1 MKSKFTFRKLVN
13 DLHLWVGLP
22 SAIILF
28 IMCLTGTIYAF
39 RLDIAHF
46 LDADK
51 FTIAAE
57 NKSLM
62 PLSELTAKVEAE
74 VKGKISNIQ
83 IPENKSE
90 AWTIA
95 LNIPEKEKAD
105 KKDGKMSRIDYTSK
119 MSKDMK
125 MPGKKEEV
133 KVKSVSYF
141 VNPYNGKILDDAQT
155 SSVTF
160 FATTLKIHRWLLL
173 DKKIGGVITGT
184 AAIMMIFLQ
193 ISGLILWF
201 PAKIKSWKKSG
212 VWSTG
217 FKIKTDASFKRVNF
231 DLHKTLGFYA
241 FVFVTIMALTGPYF
255 AFDWY
260 KEGFTKLMGVSKK
273 ENPVSTIRQR
283 NMPVTLETVLANADK
298 VYSYPG
304 NIRINMPSDSLGT
317 YAVLKSQNGFLT
329 LAAIDRVYFDQYTG
343 SMVRLEKYSDKPLGE
358 KITSSVKFI
367 HTGELFGTFSKLLYF
382 MACLLATSLP
392 VSGFLIWYNKGKK
405 EPKKGKTR
413 SKVLVAQA

>member
-1 MKSKFTFRKLVN
+1 MKSKYTFRKLVN

-28 IMCLTGTIYAF
+28 VMCLTGTIYAF
-39 RLDIAHF
+39 RVDITHF
-46 LDADK
+46 LDTDK
-51 FTIAAE
+51 FTISPE
-57 NKSLM
+57 SKGLM
-62 PLSELTAKVEAE
+62 PLAILTSKIEAE
-74 VKGKISNIQ
+74 IKGKISNIQ

-95 LNIPEKEKAD
+95 LNIPEKD
-105 KKDGKMSRIDYTSK
+105 KKEPKKEDASK
-119 MSKDMK
+119 MKDMK
-125 MPGKKEEV
+125 MSGKKEEA

-141 VNPYNGKILDDAQT
+141 VNPYNGKIIGDAQT

-184 AAIMMIFLQ
+184 AAMMMIFLQ
-193 ISGLILWF
+193 ISGLVLWL
-201 PAKIKSWKKSG
+201 PAKIKSWKKLSS
-212 VWSTG
+212 WSPG
-217 FKIKTDASFKRVNF
+217 FKIKKDASFKRVNF

-241 FVFVTIMALTGPYF
+241 FVFVTIMAITGPYF

-260 KEGFTKLMGVSKK
+260 KEGFTKVMGVAKK
-273 ENPVSTIRQR
+273 ENPVSAIQGKSTQL
-283 NMPVTLETVLANADK
+283 PLETVLANAEK
-298 VYSYPG
+298 VYGYKG

-317 YAVLKSQNGFLT
+317 FAVLKSQSGFLT

-343 SMVRLEKYSDKPLGE
+343 SLVRLEKYSDKPLGE

-392 VSGFLIWYNKGKK
+392 ISGFLIWYNKGKK

-413 SKVLVAQA
+413 SRVLVAQA

>member
-1 MKSKFTFRKLVN
+1 MKSKYTFRKFVI

-22 SAIILF
+22 SAIVLF

-39 RLDIAHF
+39 RVDITHF
-46 LDADK
+46 LDTDK
-51 FTIAAE
+51 YTIADE
-57 NKSLM
+57 NKTLM
-62 PLSELTAKVEAE
+62 PLAALTAKVEAE
-74 VKGKISNIQ
+74 IKGKISNIQ

-105 KKDGKMSRIDYTSK
+105 KKDAKVHKGKNTSKASKDLKMSD
-119 MSKDMK
+119 
-125 MPGKKEEV
+125 KKEER

-141 VNPYNGKILDDAQT
+141 VNPYNGKILGDAQT
-155 SSVTF
+155 SSSTF
-160 FATTLKIHRWLLL
+160 FATTLKLHRWLLM
-173 DKKIGGVITGT
+173 DKKIGGIITGT
-184 AAIMMIFLQ
+184 AALMMIFLQ

-212 VWSTG
+212 SWSPG
-217 FKIKTDASFKRVNF
+217 FKVKTDASFKRVNF

-241 FVFVTIMALTGPYF
+241 FVFVTIMAVTGPYF

-260 KEGFTKLMGVSKK
+260 KEGFTKAMGVKKK
-273 ENPVSTIRQR
+273 ENPVSKIQGVKTSA
-283 NMPVTLETVLANADK
+283 PLESILANANK
-298 VYSYPG
+298 IYTYQG

-317 YAVLKSQNGFLT
+317 FAVLKSQSGFLT

-343 SMVRLEKYSDKPLGE
+343 NLVRLEKYSDKPLGE
-358 KITSSVKFI
+358 KITSSAKFI

-382 MACLLATSLP
+382 IACLLATSLP
-392 VSGFLIWYNKGKK
+392 VSGFLIWFNKGKK

-413 SKVLVAQA
+413 SKILVSQV